1 MGFTPQDI
9 LQVTFGPRCHSTIY
23 CGFGNW
29 SRVHFI
35 FFTFVLWSLYMI
47 LLKYRNNK
55 SKVCREPNQI
65 GASFRTQSQWSC
77 IRLVFHFSIYL
88 LLPSSSY
95 PLPSMVVSLFLT
107 HLLLEVASSIILIPS
122 PFHFNSYSRSK
133 GLH

>member
-77 IRLVFHFSIYL
+77 IRLVFHFSIYR
-88 LLPSSSY
+88 
-95 PLPSMVVSLFLT
+95 
-107 HLLLEVASSIILIPS
+107 SISAICAHCHIEQPK
-122 PFHFNSYSRSK
+122 RSTEHK
-133 GLH
+133 LRKWIDKWRSEIRNTMWTTTGT

>member
-77 IRLVFHFSIYL
+77 IRLVFHFSIYR
-88 LLPSSSY
+88 SISAICAQCF
-95 PLPSMVVSLFLT
+95 SLVAQCGSASCRKRKNIFKTHTQSDLT
-107 HLLLEVASSIILIPS
+107 Q
-122 PFHFNSYSRSK
+122 FK
-133 GLH
+133 